1 MLHILLLIL
10 KIIGIIILAVLGIA
24 VLLVGVVLFVPVR
37 YSFEAETPGGLDK
50 LKLFGRATW
59 LFSFATAHISY
70 SDKKLDWKVR
80 VLWKRFRA
88 EDKSVEDPSAAGD
101 ENTGKSLEESEP
113 KAPRE
118 EGSKATERGNA
129 EKETVEQHK
138 TLQQSTKRDKTKK
151 KKQNIFDKIRYTIS
165 NICDKIKKI
174 LETKDKIIEFISDE
188 VHQAAFGRVTKEFIA
203 LIRYLRPRKLKGYIH
218 FGFAEPYDTGRALAL
233 LSVLYPFYGEK
244 IQIEPE
250 FERKVL
256 EGHITMRGRAHVFPF
271 VLTVCRLFL
280 DKNVMTA
287 YKNFRRK

>member
-24 VLLVGVVLFVPVR
+24 FLLLGVVLFVPVR

-50 LKLFGRATW
+50 LKLIGKATW
-59 LFSFATAHISY
+59 LLSFATAHISY

-129 EKETVEQHK
+129 EKE
-138 TLQQSTKRDKTKK
+138 
-151 KKQNIFDKIRYTIS
+151 NIFDKIRYTIS

-250 FERKVL
+250 FEREVL
-256 EGHITMRGRAHVFPF
+256 EGHINMRGRAHVFPF

>member
-10 KIIGIIILAVLGIA
+10 KIIGVIILAVLGIA

-50 LKLFGRATW
+50 LKLIGRATW
-59 LFSFATAHISY
+59 MLSFATAHISY

-80 VLWKRFRA
+80 ILWKRFQEEEKRKLQSESKKETA
-88 EDKSVEDPSAAGD
+88 R
-101 ENTGKSLEESEP
+101 EN
-113 KAPRE
+113 AD
-118 EGSKATERGNA
+118 
-129 EKETVEQHK
+129 KETVAGHETQ
-138 TLQQSTKRDKTKK
+138 QQSEAKNKTKKKAKK
-151 KKQNIFDKIRYTIS
+151 KKQNIFDRIRYTIS

-174 LETKDKIIEFISDE
+174 LETKDKIVEFISDE
-188 VHQAAFGRVTKEFIA
+188 VHQAAFGRVTKEFIY

-218 FGFAEPYDTGRALAL
+218 FGFAEPYDTGRMLAF

-244 IQIEPE
+244 MQIEPE
-250 FERKVL
+250 FEREVL
-256 EGHITMRGRAHVFPF
+256 EGHITMRGKAHVFPF
-271 VLTVCRLFL
+271 IITVCRLFL

>member
-24 VLLVGVVLFVPVR
+24 VLLISVVLFVPVR
-37 YSFEAETPGGLDK
+37 YRFEAETPDGVDQ
-50 LKLFGRATW
+50 LKLQGRASW
-59 LFSFATAHISY
+59 LFHLATAYVNY
-70 SDKKLDWKVR
+70 SDKKLDWQVR
-80 VLWKRFRA
+80 VLWKNFRI
-88 EDKSVEDPSAAGD
+88 EDKSEDESKTDGNKD
-101 ENTGKSLEESEP
+101 DRTESETVKP
-113 KAPRE
+113 E
-118 EGSKATERGNA
+118 NIEATAR
-129 EKETVEQHK
+129 TVEGDGVEASAKKSQ
-138 TLQQSTKRDKTKK
+138 KK

-203 LIRYLRPRKLKGYIH
+203 LVRYLRPRKLKGYIH
-218 FGFAEPYDTGRALAL
+218 FGFAEPYDTGRALAI

-250 FERKVL
+250 FEREVL

-271 VLTVCRLFL
+271 VITVYRLFS

>member
-24 VLLVGVVLFVPVR
+24 VLLLGVVLFVPVR
-37 YSFEAETPGGLDK
+37 YSFEAETPEGLDK
-50 LKLFGRATW
+50 LKLIGRATW
-59 LFSFATAHISY
+59 MLSFATAHISY

-80 VLWKRFRA
+80 VLWKYFQA
-88 EDKSVEDPSAAGD
+88 EEKSAVDD
-101 ENTGKSLEESEP
+101 ESIPKSREESEP
-113 KAPRE
+113 KAPQAESR
-118 EGSKATERGNA
+118 KAAESENA
-129 EKETVEQHK
+129 EQETEGQHK
-138 TLQQSTKRDKTKK
+138 KLRQSTKKDKAKK

-188 VHQAAFGRVTKEFIA
+188 VHQAAFGRITKEFIA

-271 VLTVCRLFL
+271 VLTICRLFL

>member
-24 VLLVGVVLFVPVR
+24 FLLLGVVLFVPVR

-50 LKLFGRATW
+50 LKLIGKATW
-59 LFSFATAHISY
+59 LLSFATAHISY
-70 SDKKLDWKVR
+70 GDKKLDWKVR
-80 VLWKRFRA
+80 VLWKHFRA
-88 EDKSVEDPSAAGD
+88 EDKSVEEQPAAGD
-101 ENTGKSLEESEP
+101 ENVSKSLEESDCNDEELQTRA
-113 KAPRE
+113 APTEDDVQEQE
-118 EGSKATERGNA
+118 EKCRS
-129 EKETVEQHK
+129 
-138 TLQQSTKRDKTKK
+138 
-151 KKQNIFDKIRYTIS
+151 NIFDKIRYTIS

-218 FGFAEPYDTGRALAL
+218 FGFVEPYDTGRALAL

-244 IQIEPE
+244 IQIVPE
-250 FERKVL
+250 FEREVL